1 MASFQW
7 DTIMKKQENV
17 TPNQEKSQVIEIDLK
32 KKQKSKTPTKKTD
45 DWIHS
50 QGFLSSYYKYVEI
63 KG

>member
-1 MASFQW
+1 MRYYYEEAGKCDPKSG
-7 DTIMKKQENV
+7 
-17 TPNQEKSQVIEIDLK
+17 EKPGNRNRLK
-32 KKQKSKTPTKKTD
+32 KKNQKSKTPMKKTD